1 MSILSLRVVVALSG
15 GVVFLLF
22 SKLMWVVPKWMLKSR
37 DSDVS
42 RQSKLVSDHK
52 TFTEAV
58 DLNNI
63 KVPIFYGSQTGT
75 AKKYAVCLGHH
86 LHTCG
91 VQNLVIDLR
100 HLTMDMLVHLS
111 VLDTCV
117 AVFILATYGEGEPTD
132 NGRKFLEDLENSDKK
147 FNNLRFVVFGLGNSL
162 YTYFNAFGK
171 SIDRLLC
178 KQGAK
183 RLQAITLG
191 DEVDDLE
198 NTFLTWRDQLT
209 SSLMDFFN
217 VYSDNKD
224 NLNMQYE
231 RIYSLKCKTWG
242 LPVVS
247 RFLNRAYVPEKLP
260 YGTENYVYTAL
271 VVNQELY
278 NNSSRSCRHIE
289 LDLFGSELSYKTGDH
304 VALFAPNPP
313 DLVNAIGD
321 LLDIDLDVMISLDAV
336 DPFSLIR
343 HPFPCPCTYRH
354 AFTYF
359 VDITGPPGR
368 NLFSACINT
377 ITDPDELEFV
387 QLLISKSEKGKEL
400 YSKWILEDHRGLVD
414 VLKDLTSFRPPVDLL
429 LELLNPLKPRLYSIS
444 SSALV
449 YPKRIH
455 ITASVVNYQTNSG
468 RQFKG
473 LATNWLNSLQ
483 LESYQ
488 DTLNISIPVTI
499 HSSKFYLPRSR
510 ALPIIMIAAGTG
522 LAPFRAFIQERL
534 KLADDKGG
542 VNGQMLLFFGCRHE
556 NEDFIY
562 SAELKQ
568 ACDTGLLEMHTAF
581 SRDSVDGTKVYVQHK
596 LLEMGHKVWQLLD
609 EYHAYLYV
617 CG

>member
-1 MSILSLRVVVALSG
+1 M
-15 GVVFLLF
+15 
-22 SKLMWVVPKWMLKSR
+22 
-37 DSDVS
+37 
-42 RQSKLVSDHK
+42 
-52 TFTEAV
+52 
-58 DLNNI
+58 
-63 KVPIFYGSQTGT
+63 Y
-75 AKKYAVCLGHH
+75 
-86 LHTCG
+86 
-91 VQNLVIDLR
+91 
-100 HLTMDMLVHLS
+100 
-111 VLDTCV
+111 
-117 AVFILATYGEGEPTD
+117 
-132 NGRKFLEDLENSDKK
+132 
-147 FNNLRFVVFGLGNSL
+147 VFGLGNSL

-171 SIDRLLC
+171 SVDRLLY

-217 VYSDNKD
+217 VFNDNKD
-224 NLNMQYE
+224 SLNMQYE

-247 RFLNRAYVPEKLP
+247 RFLNRAYMPEKLP

-271 VVNQELY
+271 VVNEELY

-289 LDLFGSELSYKTGDH
+289 LDLSGSELSYKTGDH

-313 DLVNAIGD
+313 DLVKAI
-321 LLDIDLDVMISLDAV
+321 A
-336 DPFSLIR
+336 FSLIR

-377 ITDPDELEFV
+377 ITDHDELKFV

-400 YSKWILEDHRGLVD
+400 YSKWILEDHRGFVD
-414 VLKDLTSFRPPVDLL
+414 VLKDLKSFRPPVDLL

-468 RQFKG
+468 RQFMG

-483 LESYQ
+483 LESYR

-534 KLADDKGG
+534 KLADDKG
-542 VNGQMLLFFGCRHE
+542 NLLFDLFLQLSTS
-556 NEDFIY
+556 I
-562 SAELKQ
+562 
-568 ACDTGLLEMHTAF
+568 
-581 SRDSVDGTKVYVQHK
+581 K
-596 LLEMGHKVWQLLD
+596 LVILFFFKKDKLQ
-609 EYHAYLYV
+609 
-617 CG
+617 